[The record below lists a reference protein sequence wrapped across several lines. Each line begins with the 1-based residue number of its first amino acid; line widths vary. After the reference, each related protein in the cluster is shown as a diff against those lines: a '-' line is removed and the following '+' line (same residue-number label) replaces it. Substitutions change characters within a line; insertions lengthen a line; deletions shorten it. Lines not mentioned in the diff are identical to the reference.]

1 MIGDEEKA
9 FVRMDSACCDEFV
22 KKIGD
27 CVRGLEV
34 KCVFV
39 RNKRCWGVKEESDGG
54 QRVVLL
60 VRLGC
65 GLGAKDGYLD
75 VLDVGEAGVIQ
86 KLNRSSVD
94 CYERWWK
101 G

>member
-1 MIGDEEKA
+1 MRVVSDEKKDL
-9 FVRMDSACCDEFV
+9 VRMDPTFRDECV
-22 KKIGD
+22 KKIGN
-27 CVRGLEV
+27 CVGGLEA
-34 KCVFV
+34 KCVFMKD
-39 RNKRCWGVKEESDGG
+39 KRCWGVKEESDGG

-65 GLGAKDGYLD
+65 GVGAPDGYLD

-94 CYERWWK
+94 CYECW
-101 G
+101 